1 MMMRT
6 GIFEEYGIVLDYLPQ
21 GFPGENLPPHKRTPI
36 AHIIGEN
43 YFSLLEVVPSEDL
56 SMYER
61 VFIGK
66 GKRDKIARVKK
77 RLRHNELSATAKGE
91 LRFIVEKIVSE
102 NEQKFVEFFST
113 SGPIS
118 IRYHKLELLPGLGK
132 KLMNEIL
139 EERKKGPFKSFN
151 DIKERV
157 PSIPDPKK
165 MIINRIINEM
175 QEVDR
180 YSIFV
185 SRPPKEM
192 E

>member
-1 MMMRT
+1 MRT
-6 GIFEEYGIVLDYLPQ
+6 NVFEEYGIVLDYLPQ
-21 GFPGENLPPHKRTPI
+21 GSPSENLPPHRRTPI
-36 AHIIGEN
+36 AHIMGEN
-43 YFSLLEVVPSEDL
+43 YFSLLEVVPSTDL

-77 RLRHNELSATAKGE
+77 RLHHDELSATAKSE
-91 LRFIVEKIVSE
+91 LKFIVEKVVSE
-102 NEQKFVEFFST
+102 NEQKFVEFFNT

-139 EERKKGPFKSFN
+139 EVRKKGPFTSFK

>member
-1 MMMRT
+1 MVMRT
-6 GIFEEYGIVLDYLPQ
+6 TVFEEYGIVLDYLPQ
-21 GFPGENLPPHKRTPI
+21 GLPGDILPPHKRTAI
-36 AHIIGEN
+36 AHVIGEN
-43 YFSLLEVVPSEDL
+43 YFSLLEVVPSTEL
-56 SMYER
+56 SMHER

-66 GKRDKIARVKK
+66 GKRDNIERVKK
-77 RLRHNELSATAKGE
+77 RLRYNELSATAKGE
-91 LRFIVEKIVSE
+91 LKYIIEKIVSE
-102 NEQKFVEFFST
+102 NEQKFVEFFNK

-118 IRYHKLELLPGLGK
+118 IRYHRLELLPGLGK

-139 EERKKGPFKSFN
+139 EERKKGPFESFN
-151 DIKERV
+151 NIKERV

-165 MIINRIINEM
+165 MIINRIVGEM
-175 QEVDR
+175 QEADR

>member
-1 MMMRT
+1 MRT

-102 NEQKFVEFFST
+102 NEQKFVEFFNT

-139 EERKKGPFKSFN
+139 EERKKGLFKSFS

>member
-1 MMMRT
+1 MRT
-6 GIFEEYGIVLDYLPQ
+6 TVFEEYGIVLDYLPQ
-21 GFPGENLPPHKRTPI
+21 GLPGDILPLHKRTPI
-36 AHIIGEN
+36 AHVIGEN
-43 YFSLLEVVPSEDL
+43 YFSLLEVVPSTEL

-66 GKRDKIARVKK
+66 GKREKIERVKK
-77 RLRHNELSATAKGE
+77 RLRYNELSATAKGE
-91 LRFIVEKIVSE
+91 LKYIIEKIVSE
-102 NEQKFVEFFST
+102 TEQKFVEFFNV

-139 EERKKGPFKSFN
+139 EERKKGPFESFN
-151 DIKERV
+151 NIKERV

-165 MIINRIINEM
+165 MIINRIIGEM

>member
-1 MMMRT
+1 MVRT
-6 GIFEEYGIVLDYLPQ
+6 SIFEEYGIVLDYLPQ

-66 GKRDKIARVKK
+66 GKRDKIVRVKK
-77 RLRHNELSATAKGE
+77 RLRYNELSATAKGE
-91 LRFIVEKIVSE
+91 LKFIVEKIVSE
-102 NEQKFVEFFST
+102 NEQKFVEFFTT

-139 EERKKGPFKSFN
+139 EKRKNGPFESFS

-165 MIINRIINEM
+165 MIINRIINEL